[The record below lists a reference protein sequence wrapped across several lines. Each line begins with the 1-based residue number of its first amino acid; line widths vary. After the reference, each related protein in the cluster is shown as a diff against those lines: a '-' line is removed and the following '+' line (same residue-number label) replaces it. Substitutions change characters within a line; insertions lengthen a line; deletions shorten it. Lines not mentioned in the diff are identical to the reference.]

1 MVCGYACGM
10 TTLRYRI
17 ESTHPMVGPL
27 ISGINTTVLYLAD
40 RAMAV
45 VMAAKS
51 ETRPYGN
58 EIRVVYQPTGEVVYR
73 KTAANIDPQTEE
85 L

>member
-1 MVCGYACGM
+1 
-10 TTLRYRI
+10 
-17 ESTHPMVGPL
+17 
-27 ISGINTTVLYLAD
+27 
-40 RAMAV
+40 

-73 KTAANIDPQTEE
+73 KTAANIDPHAEE
-85 L
+85 V